1 MIEEKVGEVMKFFAK
16 PGVAAIKVTGGVLAV
31 GDKIKFKGHT
41 TDFED
46 AISSMQIENK
56 SVDKA
61 SAGDLIGIKVKEKVR
76 EGDSV
81 FKLVD

>member
-41 TDFED
+41 TDFAD

-76 EGDSV
+76 EGDAV
-81 FKLVD
+81 FKLVN

>member
-1 MIEEKVGEVMKFFAK
+1 MIEENVGEVMKFFAK
-16 PGVAAIKVTGGVLAV
+16 PGVAAIKVTSGMLAV

-46 AISSMQIENK
+46 TISSMQIENK

-61 SAGDLIGIKVKEKVR
+61 TSGDLIGIKVKEKVR
-76 EGDSV
+76 EGYAV